1 MKQQIPFSKDI
12 ELAFKNDPP
21 GQWLSVLPK
30 GCIRLSSG
38 YPEPALVPS
47 KELKESVANL
57 LDAEG
62 DLPLQY
68 IGSPKIPELK
78 KIIQERLAARGVMV
92 SDEELLVTSGACQAI
107 DLIARVLLDDE
118 ALVALES
125 PTYMEALEV
134 FRNYTERFM
143 DVPVDEDGLQTE
155 IFAEMLKDRKRQG
168 LPLPRI
174 LYTIP
179 TSQNPTGT
187 TMSQERREHVLA
199 LAEEYGFLILEDDA
213 YGELGFKE
221 NPRLIKELDRHNS
234 VLHIG
239 SFSKV
244 VAPGMRIGWV
254 AGAEELITTLNWF
267 KKDLHHPFAQS
278 TMATFLET
286 IDFDE
291 RLKHLAA
298 SYQSKCETM
307 LQALQEFL
315 PPSVSWYVPEGG
327 YFIWA
332 KVPGIDTVE
341 LLPKALAAGM
351 SFVPGKYFFLNPEEG
366 TEFLRLSF
374 SYASEEEIVQGIRLL
389 GEVVQKAL
397 APK

>member
-1 MKQQIPFSKDI
+1 MKAEIPFSKDI
-12 ELAFKNDPP
+12 NLAFKNDPP

-47 KELKESVANL
+47 EELKSAVVHL
-57 LDAEG
+57 LDKEK

-78 KIIQERLAARGVMV
+78 EIIRKRLAARDVRV

-107 DLIARVLLDDE
+107 DLVARVLLDDE

-143 DVPVDEDGLQTE
+143 DVPVDEKGLQTE
-155 IFAEMLKDRKRQG
+155 VFEEMLKGRKEQG

-174 LYTIP
+174 LYVIP

-199 LAEEYGFLILEDDA
+199 LAEEYGFFILEDDA
-213 YGELGFKE
+213 YGELGFE
-221 NPRLIKELDRHNS
+221 NNPRLIKSLDKQNR

-267 KKDLHHPFAQS
+267 KKDLHHPFSQS
-278 TMATFLET
+278 TMAAFLES
-286 IDFDE
+286 IDFDG
-291 RLKHLAA
+291 RLKLLSAA
-298 SYQSKCETM
+298 YRSKCAVM
-307 LQALQEFL
+307 IKALEEFL
-315 PPSVSWYVPEGG
+315 PPSVSWYTPEGG
-327 YFIWA
+327 YFVWV
-332 KVPGIDTVE
+332 KVAGIDTVE
-341 LLPKALAAGM
+341 LLPKALAAGV

-374 SYASEEEIVQGIRLL
+374 SYAGEEEIIQGIRLL
-389 GEVVQKAL
+389 GEVVQNTMAL
-397 APK
+397 K